1 MNNRSRL
8 TLEDIMPAL
17 NGLNKTVE
25 TTETE
30 EPIGSEES
38 LITLLDSVLNSKAEI
53 LPDLKLDF
61 SDLPEFPNFYQF
73 CYDPNWGIGQR
84 PFSRQLAVALELLA
98 EWCPT
103 CSSKSLKD
111 LSLIHI

>member
-53 LPDLKLDF
+53 YP
-61 SDLPEFPNFYQF
+61 
-73 CYDPNWGIGQR
+73 I
-84 PFSRQLAVALELLA
+84 
-98 EWCPT
+98 
-103 CSSKSLKD
+103 
-111 LSLIHI
+111 